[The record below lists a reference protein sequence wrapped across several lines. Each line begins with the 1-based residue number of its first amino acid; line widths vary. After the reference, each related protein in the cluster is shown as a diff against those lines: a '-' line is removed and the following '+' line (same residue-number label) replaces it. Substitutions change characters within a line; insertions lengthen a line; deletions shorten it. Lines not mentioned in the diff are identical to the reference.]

1 MTQPSRKIAFD
12 ALHNFRDFGGYDAGG
27 RRLASG
33 RLYRSASHALASE
46 ADLARLSAMGISA
59 VIDLR
64 RPDER
69 QRQPSKRWQGFAAQV
84 VENHDDDE
92 GSAKDSWDGFMAE
105 WDMTAEHFRSYIL
118 GYYDRAPFL
127 PRLVD
132 LYTRYFETLARTD
145 GAIVVHCA
153 AGKDRTG
160 LIVALTHK
168 LAGVHHDDIVA
179 DYLLTNDAGRFETYG
194 AQWAKIIG
202 EQRGREPTLETM
214 KYIMGVQAEYLD
226 RSFAM
231 IEARGGLERY
241 MRETLGV
248 DATRR
253 AQIERRLFV

>member
-1 MTQPSRKIAFD
+1 MTQPGRRLAFD
-12 ALHNFRDFGGYDAGG
+12 ALHNFRDFGGYRAGE
-27 RRLASG
+27 RTLATG
-33 RLYRSASHALASE
+33 RLYRSANHALATE

-69 QRQPSKRWQGFAAQV
+69 ERQPSKRWQGFSAQV

-92 GSAKDSWDGFMAE
+92 GAAHESWDGFMAG
-105 WDMTAEHFRSYIL
+105 WDMSQEHFRSYIL
-118 GYYDRAPFL
+118 GYYERAPFL

-132 LYTRYFETLARTD
+132 LYARYFETLAETD

-202 EQRGREPTLETM
+202 EQRGREPTLEVM

-226 RSFAM
+226 RSFGA
-231 IEARGGLERY
+231 IEARGGLDLY

-248 DATRR
+248 DGQRR
-253 AQIERRLFV
+253 TQIERRLFA